1 MLKSLRIILFASLTV
16 MVATGTTGS
25 RPFSL
30 ARFQDAGVTAPMADD
45 PLSVM
50 TYNVRGLPWPIAWG
64 RADALAQIGDRLAA
78 LRRAGRQPHILLLQ
92 EAFTP
97 EARAIAARAAERAT
111 AGRPG
116 RHHDRQARKQD
127 DAQRLQHDPN
137 PQRRP

>member
-25 RPFSL
+25 RPLSR
-30 ARFQDAGVTAPMADD
+30 ARFQDMGVVAPSADD

-78 LRRAGRQPHILLLQ
+78 LRRALDETRRLSQFNVASDYDLLYFLCLGFVPL
-92 EAFTP
+92 FTS
-97 EARAIAARAAERAT
+97 AV
-111 AGRPG
+111 
-116 RHHDRQARKQD
+116 
-127 DAQRLQHDPN
+127 
-137 PQRRP
+137 